1 MVGIVTTWQLRTI
14 RAVVFATLCVAM
26 SATAHLSMSEAG
38 IPGWVLLAAFAGTAA
53 VTWLLAGQRRGPAVI
68 SAWMI
73 AAQTCLHLLFERG
86 APMSTGAS
94 AAAGASGQAH
104 GALDWTRLLLC
115 TSDGIPNGV
124 QPLELAR
131 AAGLDPAAL
140 SAAGLP
146 PYGPDSAVQATQ
158 AIHLHGGA
166 AGLTDPSAMSQ
177 AMPGMPAGSGSVGG
191 SVGALSESMAPSMAH
206 GLSTGMLLAHLLAG
220 LACALLLW
228 RGEAAVAGLFQLV
241 RTLAAVLVPLLLLF
255 VPRSPEPSVPG
266 PAARRRTGQP
276 RSVLLTHAVV
286 RRGPPVVLAVPSARL
301 G

>member
-1 MVGIVTTWQLRTI
+1 MTTWQLRTI

-86 APMSTGAS
+86 APMGTGAS
-94 AAAGASGQAH
+94 AAHASGQAR

-115 TSDGIPNGV
+115 TSDGIPAGV

-146 PYGPDSAVQATQ
+146 PYGPGSAVQA
-158 AIHLHGGA
+158 AHAVRLHGGVTA
-166 AGLTDPSAMSQ
+166 LTDPSAMSQ
-177 AMPGMPAGSGSVGG
+177 AMPGMTPGSGSATG
-191 SVGALSESMAPSMAH
+191 SADALSESMATSMAH
-206 GLSTGMLLAHLLAG
+206 GLSTGMVLAHLLAG

-241 RTLAAVLVPLLLLF
+241 WTLAAVLVPLLLLF

-266 PAARRRTGQP
+266 PAARRRARQP